1 MNRLFC
7 NPVEIISSR
16 GCVREYD
23 GYSRF
28 GRKCLIVCGKSSAR
42 LCGVLDDLQN
52 VLTAQGVAFSV
63 FDRTEQNPTVE
74 TCLEAGT
81 YARETKAEFI
91 IGVGGGS
98 PLDASKAAAVFA
110 ANPHMDVKTLY
121 DENAML
127 SDPLPI
133 IAIPTTAGTG
143 SEVTQYS
150 VLTVHSIQNKK
161 TLKTPK
167 IFPKV
172 ALLDPEYTLTLS
184 KSITAATA
192 VDALSHSV
200 EGYFAKG
207 ATVISDAL
215 AEKAMLFVGRGLS
228 SLAEGKLDV
237 ALREKLLL
245 GSMLAGLVI
254 SVTGTS
260 FVHSFGYPLTYFE
273 GIPHGEANAY
283 FLPDFLRYMEST
295 SQNRVSRVLRLCG
308 VKSTEEFEN
317 LILNAVPCDRRF
329 SRDNVMKYARIGLNG
344 ASAKKALFEPE
355 LSDAYDMFKKYI
367 R

>member
-1 MNRLFC
+1 MNSLFH

-16 GCVREYD
+16 GCVGEYG
-23 GYSRF
+23 GYGNF
-28 GRKCLIVCGKSSAR
+28 GKKCLIVCGKSSAR
-42 LCGVLDDLQN
+42 LCGALDDLQN
-52 VLTAQGVAFSV
+52 ALTSQGVAFSV
-63 FDRTEQNPTVE
+63 FDKVEQNPTVE
-74 TCLEAGT
+74 TCLAAGT
-81 YARETKAEFI
+81 YAREMKAEFV

-110 ANPHMDVKTLY
+110 SNPHMDAKTLY
-121 DENAML
+121 EESAML

-150 VLTVHSIQNKK
+150 VLTVRSIQNKK

-167 IFPKV
+167 IFPRV

-184 KSITAATA
+184 KRITAATA
-192 VDALSHSV
+192 VDALSHAI

-207 ATVISDAL
+207 ATVISDTF
-215 AEKAMLFVGRGLS
+215 AEKSMLFVGRGLS

-237 ALREKLLL
+237 ALRERLLL

-283 FLPDFLRYMEST
+283 FLADFIEYMADVSPD
-295 SQNRVSRVLRLCG
+295 RVSRVLRLCG
-308 VKSTEEFEN
+308 VKSAEEFRG
-317 LILNAVPCDRRF
+317 LILRTVPCDRRF
-329 SRDNVMKYARIGLNG
+329 SREDAMKYARIGLNG

-367 R
+367 I